1 MLTDEE
7 VSKISHLSRLQ
18 LDAKEIQEFKNKL
31 STIFSMVEELRQVDT
46 TSVEPMTHPLEL
58 FQRLREDQVTEM
70 NQRELYQ
77 SVSPKK
83 TIAGLYLVPKV
94 IE

>member
-7 VSKISHLSRLQ
+7 VAKISHLSRLKLNPQ
-18 LDAKEIQEFKNKL
+18 EIQEFKNKL
-31 STIFSMVEELRQVDT
+31 STIFSMVETLRQVDT
-46 TSVEPMTHPLEL
+46 SHIEPMTHPLQS
-58 FQRLREDQVTEM
+58 FQMLREDAVTESD
-70 NQRELYQ
+70 QRELYQ

-83 TIAGLYLVPKV
+83 TVAGLYLVPKV